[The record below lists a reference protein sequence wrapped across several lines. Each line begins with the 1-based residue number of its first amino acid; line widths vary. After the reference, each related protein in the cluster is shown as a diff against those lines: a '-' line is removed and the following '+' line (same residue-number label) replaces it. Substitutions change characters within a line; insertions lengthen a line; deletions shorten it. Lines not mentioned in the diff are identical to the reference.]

1 MTDCEKLDLLLAQ
14 IQGINGHIGQ
24 IEKQNADTFKELMNV
39 EREVLK
45 NQDAIKVLN
54 AKYDTLRLKADNS
67 TLLLKLIDRQAEEMS
82 ELKERVTQL
91 ESKLAESH
99 NQKPYRV

>member
-1 MTDCEKLDLLLAQ
+1 MTDSEKLDLLLSQ
-14 IQGINGHIGQ
+14 IQGINGHIGH
-24 IEKQNADTFKELMNV
+24 IGQNADTFKELMNV

-45 NQDAIKVLN
+45 NQDAIKALN
-54 AKYDTLRLKADNS
+54 AKYDMLLLKADNS

-91 ESKLAESH
+91 ESKL
-99 NQKPYRV
+99 V

>member
-1 MTDCEKLDLLLAQ
+1 MTDSEKLDLLLSQ

>member
-1 MTDCEKLDLLLAQ
+1 MTDSEKLDLLLSQ
-14 IQGINGHIGQ
+14 IQGINGHIGH

>member
-1 MTDCEKLDLLLAQ
+1 MTDSEKLDLLLAQ

-45 NQDAIKVLN
+45 NQRCHK
-54 AKYDTLRLKADNS
+54 S
-67 TLLLKLIDRQAEEMS
+67 S
-82 ELKERVTQL
+82 ECEI
-91 ESKLAESH
+91 
-99 NQKPYRV
+99 